1 MKLKKNLILIGMMA
15 SGKSTIGHLLAK
27 KLRLRFFDTDFI
39 FEKKMKMKIA
49 EFFYKRGEKKFRDFE
64 KKIILNLLKR
74 NNCVISIGG
83 GAFIDDKIRNCANK
97 KHKTIWL
104 NWASDTLINRI
115 KKNNKRPLALNL
127 TNYELKKLI
136 IDRSKIYSRA
146 KYKIDCENMKKIE
159 IVNRI
164 IEIINQ

>member
-49 EFFYKRGEKKFRDFE
+49 EFFHKRGEVKFRNLE
-64 KKIILNLLKR
+64 KKIILNVLKK
-74 NNCVISIGG
+74 NNCVVSIGG
-83 GAFIDDKIRNCANK
+83 GAFIDHEIRNIANK
-97 KHKTIWL
+97 KHKAIWL
-104 NWASDTLINRI
+104 NWTSDTLINRI

-127 TNYELKKLI
+127 TNNELKKLI
-136 IDRSKIYSRA
+136 VDRSKIYSRA

-159 IVNRI
+159 IVNKI
-164 IEIINQ
+164 IEVINQ